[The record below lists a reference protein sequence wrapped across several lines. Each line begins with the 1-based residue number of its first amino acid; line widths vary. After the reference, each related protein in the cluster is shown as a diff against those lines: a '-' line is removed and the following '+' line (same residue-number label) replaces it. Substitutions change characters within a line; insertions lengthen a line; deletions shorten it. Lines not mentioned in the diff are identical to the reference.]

1 MRNDHQVAYLAGER
15 AAGRVRVLDGDDLA
29 GPLAAAVADH
39 AGIERQL
46 LAAAP
51 ALPAPADPDTL
62 SHLLDAAV
70 TRPAGPFDRHPLA
83 RYAWAW
89 QQLATRTGRHLDLGI
104 GDGEFT
110 TALHRDTKLDVV
122 GADPHPDYLRRLRAA
137 EPDLPLVRLGNDL
150 PFADGGLDSVS
161 ALDVLEHVADET
173 RTLAELHRVL
183 RPGGLLVLT
192 VPARHAFSV
201 LDPDDAKLTRPRLHR
216 AVYQRRFGRAEYD
229 RRFVDG
235 SDGLR
240 GDMAWDRSE
249 HTNYRAEDLL
259 GALAGA
265 GFVPTARDGAGFYWR
280 LLQIPALLLPARA
293 ARLLDAPQR
302 LDARLFRRANLF
314 LTATRP

>member
-1 MRNDHQVAYLAGER
+1 
-15 AAGRVRVLDGDDLA
+15 
-29 GPLAAAVADH
+29 
-39 AGIERQL
+39 
-46 LAAAP
+46 
-51 ALPAPADPDTL
+51 
-62 SHLLDAAV
+62 V
-70 TRPAGPFDRHPLA
+70 TPPAGPFDRHPLA

-89 QQLATRTGRHLDLGI
+89 DQLASRTGRHLDLGI

-110 TALHRDTKLDVV
+110 TALHRDTKLDVI

-137 EPDLPLVRLGNDL
+137 EPDLPLVRLGSDL

-161 ALDVLEHVADET
+161 ALDVLEHVSDEA

-229 RRFVDG
+229 RRFVDA
-235 SDGLR
+235 SNGLR